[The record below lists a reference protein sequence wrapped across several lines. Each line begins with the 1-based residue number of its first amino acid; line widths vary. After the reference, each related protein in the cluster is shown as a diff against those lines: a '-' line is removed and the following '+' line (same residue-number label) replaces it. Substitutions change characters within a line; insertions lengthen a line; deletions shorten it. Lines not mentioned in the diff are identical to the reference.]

1 MLVLNPGA
9 LRHARL
15 QQLKSAADLARA
27 SELTSATIAR
37 AENGARMRSATIR
50 LILSGLGMSISEGM
64 ASGVLSIL
72 DQTTN
77 AKPAKPEIRLA
88 SEKTGRRGRSVVA
101 N

>member
-1 MLVLNPGA
+1 MLVFNPGA

-15 QQLKSAADLARA
+15 QQLKSSADLARA
-27 SELTSATIAR
+27 SELTSATIAS
-37 AENGARMRSATIR
+37 AENGARMRSATIS

-64 ASGVLSIL
+64 ASGVLSVL